1 MQLSKRLQ
9 AVADMINQG
18 HRVADIGCDHAY
30 TAIYLIRNKISP
42 YVVAMDINQGPL
54 DIAKKNIDKYNL
66 ADSISTRK
74 SDGLQKLRPGEV
86 ETIVIAGMGGRL
98 IHQILVS
105 KMDVVSSAKH
115 LVLQPQSEIPFL
127 RKALMELGYLIINEI
142 MVEED
147 GKYYFIMKLRQDSLY
162 QSDKKYHLVKPEHI
176 CFGRLLLEERNLI
189 LLKYMQTERRQYINI
204 YKELEK
210 QSTKQAVTRQKEIED
225 FIRLIDIS
233 IGYYKEDK

>member
-1 MQLSKRLQ
+1 
-9 AVADMINQG
+9 
-18 HRVADIGCDHAY
+18 
-30 TAIYLIRNKISP
+30 
-42 YVVAMDINQGPL
+42 
-54 DIAKKNIDKYNL
+54 
-66 ADSISTRK
+66 
-74 SDGLQKLRPGEV
+74 
-86 ETIVIAGMGGRL
+86 
-98 IHQILVS
+98 
-105 KMDVVSSAKH
+105 
-115 LVLQPQSEIPFL
+115 
-127 RKALMELGYLIINEI
+127 
-142 MVEED
+142 
-147 GKYYFIMKLRQDSLY
+147 MKLRQDSLY